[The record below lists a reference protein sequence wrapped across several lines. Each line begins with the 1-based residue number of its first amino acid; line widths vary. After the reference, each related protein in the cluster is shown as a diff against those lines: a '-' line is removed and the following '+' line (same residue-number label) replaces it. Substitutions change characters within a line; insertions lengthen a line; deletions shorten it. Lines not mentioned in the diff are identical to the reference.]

1 MFKWPASK
9 SFGIS
14 FIRTLPSSGCRRASV
29 SAIRVSND
37 VQGHSRAAVRPELEK
52 HQFRALVRPLAS
64 AARHQAP
71 AFKSGQRNP
80 PSLQASQPRIST
92 QVPGQTPRPESNS
105 DKPETLDHYCRK
117 VLLTY
122 HESQQRAPLN
132 RQLSVAQQGSL
143 RSRCFPGLGRERHQ
157 SRRLM

>member
-1 MFKWPASK
+1 V
-9 SFGIS
+9 
-14 FIRTLPSSGCRRASV
+14 L
-29 SAIRVSND
+29 AIGVSND
-37 VQGHSRAAVRPELEK
+37 VRGHSRAAVRPGTWK
-52 HQFRALVRPLAS
+52 APIPRPRS
-64 AARHQAP
+64 AIGVNRTPPGTSVH
-71 AFKSGQRNP
+71 KSGQRNP

-122 HESQQRAPLN
+122 HESQRRAPLN

-143 RSRCFPGLGRERHQ
+143 
-157 SRRLM
+157 